1 MTCYCILFQVKRTQ
15 ELENKASALKREVEI
30 LRASARQH
38 KEKMQ
43 QLHEL
48 LASKEEMHRYTSTM
62 SMIVFLVLLGVTA

>member
-1 MTCYCILFQVKRTQ
+1 MKRTQ

-48 LASKEEMHRYTSTM
+48 LASREEMHRYTSTTWNHVHD
-62 SMIVFLVLLGVTA
+62 VFIQRVTA